1 MREKI
6 LRKLCLTAACI
17 LILSSALIEFG
28 NVFKIIIKADAQAG
42 PIIRVEPLNETL
54 SSNTVNNVAL
64 TVKNEGG
71 GDALSITLQI
81 TPLNTYL
88 TIEGSNVYTIETI
101 SPNESREITVKI
113 YVPKSVSGATGLR
126 VSVVFMD
133 ESWHSQEVIY
143 NLGFIIT
150 GNVEFA
156 LQRSCQTPSKVFS
169 GDLNIILTAIIVN
182 TGSKEATHLNATL
195 KLPEGIKP
203 SWAKSNNVYIGN
215 AFPDTPVECKFY
227 LDVDESTPHGL
238 YNLELELVHDDGR
251 SSLTVPLLISEKA
264 NFEIVDLNISP
275 REIHPGDR
283 GIKIQ
288 ATIKNS
294 GDIEAKEV
302 VIKLVGSSFSGMTTS
317 FLGVLN
323 PNDEAK
329 AIFDVDVS
337 EQATTGENWLQFQ
350 ISWMQEGRS
359 LTQNIFYKIQISPSN
374 PYFYVY
380 FLAPTIIAI
389 VIVAYLAKRLS
400 KRK

>member
-54 SSNTVNNVAL
+54 SSNAVNNVAL
-64 TVKNEGG
+64 MVKNEGG

-88 TIEGSNVYTIETI
+88 TIVGSNVYTIETI

-215 AFPDTPVECKFY
+215 AFPDTPVECNFY

-251 SSLTVPLLISEKA
+251 SSLTVPLSISEKA

-275 REIHPGDR
+275 KEIHPGDR

-294 GDIEAKEV
+294 GNIETKEV

-374 PYFYVY
+374 SYFYVY
-380 FLAPTIIAI
+380 LLAPTLTAI
-389 VIVAYLAKRLS
+389 LIVAYLVKRIS
-400 KRK
+400 KKK

>member
-1 MREKI
+1 MRGKI
-6 LRKLCLTAACI
+6 LRKLCLTVAYI
-17 LILSSALIEFG
+17 LILSSALIEFD
-28 NVFKIIIKADAQAG
+28 NVFKIINKADAQAG

-54 SSNTVNNVAL
+54 SSNAVNNVAL
-64 TVKNEGG
+64 IVKNEGG
-71 GDALSITLQI
+71 SDAVSITLQI

-88 TIEGSNVYTIETI
+88 TIVGSNVYTIETL

-126 VSVVFMD
+126 VSAAFMD
-133 ESWHSQEVIY
+133 ESWHSQEVNY

-215 AFPDTPVECKFY
+215 ALPDTPVECNFY
-227 LDVDESTPHGL
+227 LDVEESTTHGL

-251 SSLTVPLLISEKA
+251 SSLTVPLSISDKA
-264 NFEIVDLNISP
+264 NFGIVDLNISP

-288 ATIKNS
+288 VTIKNS
-294 GDIEAKEV
+294 GNIEAKEV

-380 FLAPTIIAI
+380 LLAPTLTAI
-389 VIVAYLAKRLS
+389 LIVAYLAKKIS
-400 KRK
+400 KKK

>member
-1 MREKI
+1 MRRKI

-28 NVFKIIIKADAQAG
+28 NVFKIINKAYAQAG
-42 PIIRVEPLNETL
+42 PIIRVELLNETL
-54 SSNTVNNVAL
+54 SSNAVNNVTL

-71 GDALSITLQI
+71 SDALSITLQI

-88 TIEGSNVYTIETI
+88 IIVGSNVYTIERLG
-101 SPNESREITVKI
+101 PNESREITVKI
-113 YVPKSVSGATGLR
+113 YVPKSVSGATALR
-126 VSVVFMD
+126 VGAIFMD
-133 ESWHSQEVIY
+133 ESLRSQEVVY
-143 NLGFIIT
+143 NFGFIIT

-156 LQRSCQTPSKVFS
+156 LQRSCQTPSKVFP
-169 GDLNIILTAIIVN
+169 GDSNIILTAIIVN
-182 TGSKEATHLNATL
+182 TGSEEATHLNATL

-203 SWAKSNNVYIGN
+203 SWAKSNNVYVGN
-215 AFPDTPVECKFY
+215 AFPDTPVECRFY
-227 LDVDESTPHGL
+227 LDIEESTPPRL
-238 YNLELELVHDDGR
+238 YNLELELVHDNGK

-288 ATIKNS
+288 VGIKNS
-294 GDIEAKEV
+294 GNVEAKEV

-329 AIFDVDVS
+329 AIFDVDIS
-337 EQATTGENWLQFQ
+337 ELATTGENWLQFQ
-350 ISWMQEGRS
+350 ISWTQEGRS
-359 LTQNIFYKIQISPSN
+359 LTQNIFYKIEISSSN

-389 VIVAYLAKRLS
+389 VIVAYLVKRLS

>member
-1 MREKI
+1 MRRKI

-28 NVFKIIIKADAQAG
+28 NVFKIINKAYAQAG

-54 SSNTVNNVAL
+54 SSNIVNNVAL
-64 TVKNEGG
+64 MVKNEGE

-88 TIEGSNVYTIETI
+88 TIVGSNVYTIEKLG
-101 SPNESREITVKI
+101 PNESREITVKI
-113 YVPKSVSGATGLR
+113 YVPKSVSGATALR
-126 VSVVFMD
+126 VGAIFMD
-133 ESWHSQEVIY
+133 ESLHSQEVVY

-156 LQRSCQTPSKVFS
+156 LQRSCQTPSKVFP

-182 TGSKEATHLNATL
+182 TGNEEATHLNATL

-203 SWAKSNNVYIGN
+203 SWAKSDNVYVGN
-215 AFPDTPVECKFY
+215 AFPDTPMECKFY
-227 LDVDESTPHGL
+227 LDIEESTPPGL
-238 YNLELELVHDDGR
+238 YNLELELVHDDGK

-264 NFEIVDLNISP
+264 NFRIVDLNISP

-288 ATIKNS
+288 VRIKNS
-294 GDIEAKEV
+294 GNVEAKEV

-337 EQATTGENWLQFQ
+337 ELATTGENLLQFQ
-350 ISWMQEGRS
+350 ISWTQEGRS

-400 KRK
+400 ERK

>member
-1 MREKI
+1 MRRKI

-28 NVFKIIIKADAQAG
+28 NVFKIINKAYAQAG

-54 SSNTVNNVAL
+54 SSNIVNNVAL
-64 TVKNEGG
+64 MVKNEGE

-88 TIEGSNVYTIETI
+88 TIVGSNVYTIEKLG
-101 SPNESREITVKI
+101 PNESREITVKI
-113 YVPKSVSGATGLR
+113 YVPKSVSGATLR
-126 VSVVFMD
+126 VGAIFMD
-133 ESWHSQEVIY
+133 ESLSSHEVVY
-143 NLGFIIT
+143 NFGFIIT

-156 LQRSCQTPSKVFS
+156 LQRSCQTPSKVFP

-182 TGSKEATHLNATL
+182 TGSEEATHLNATL

-203 SWAKSNNVYIGN
+203 SWAKSDNVYVGN
-215 AFPDTPVECKFY
+215 AFPDTPVECRFY
-227 LDVDESTPHGL
+227 LDIEESTPPGL
-238 YNLELELVHDDGR
+238 YNLELELVHDDGK
-251 SSLTVPLLISEKA
+251 SSLTIPLLISEKA

-288 ATIKNS
+288 IGIRNS
-294 GDIEAKEV
+294 GNVEAKEV

-337 EQATTGENWLQFQ
+337 ELATTGENWLQFQ
-350 ISWMQEGRS
+350 ISWTQEGRS

-389 VIVAYLAKRLS
+389 VIVAYLAKRFS
-400 KRK
+400 KKK

>member
-1 MREKI
+1 MRGKI
-6 LRKLCLTAACI
+6 LRKLCLTAAYI
-17 LILSSALIEFG
+17 LILSSALIEFD
-28 NVFKIIIKADAQAG
+28 KALLINLKTDAQAG
-42 PIIRVEPLNETL
+42 PRIRVEPLNETL
-54 SSNTVNNVAL
+54 SSNAVNNVAL
-64 TVKNEGG
+64 IVKNEGG
-71 GDALSITLQI
+71 SDAVTITLQI

-88 TIEGSNVYTIETI
+88 TIVGSNVYTIETL

-126 VSVVFMD
+126 VSAVFMD

-156 LQRSCQTPSKVFS
+156 LQQSCQTPSKVFP
-169 GDLNIILTAIIVN
+169 GDLNIILTTIIVN

-227 LDVDESTPHGL
+227 LDVEESTPHGP
-238 YNLELELVHDDGR
+238 YNLELELLHDDGR
-251 SSLTVPLLISEKA
+251 SSLTVPLSISEKG

-275 REIHPGDR
+275 REIHTGDR

-294 GDIEAKEV
+294 GNIEAKEV

-323 PNDEAK
+323 PKDEAK

-337 EQATTGENWLQFQ
+337 EQAATGENWLQFQ

-380 FLAPTIIAI
+380 LLAPTLTAI
-389 VIVAYLAKRLS
+389 LIVVYLAKRIS
-400 KRK
+400 KKK

>member
-1 MREKI
+1 MRRTI
-6 LRKLCLTAACI
+6 LRKLCLIVASF
-17 LILSSALIEFG
+17 LILSSASIGFG
-28 NVFKIIIKADAQAG
+28 NVLKIINKANAQAG

-54 SSNTVNNVAL
+54 SSNIVNNVAL
-64 TVKNEGG
+64 MVKNEGE

-88 TIEGSNVYTIETI
+88 TIVGSNVYTIEKLG
-101 SPNESREITVKI
+101 PNESREITVKI
-113 YVPKSVSGATGLR
+113 YVPKSVSGATALR
-126 VSVVFMD
+126 VGAIFMD
-133 ESWHSQEVIY
+133 ESLHSQEVVY

-156 LQRSCQTPSKVFS
+156 LQRSCQTPSKVFP

-182 TGSKEATHLNATL
+182 TGNEEATHLNATL

-203 SWAKSNNVYIGN
+203 SWAKSDNVYVGN
-215 AFPDTPVECKFY
+215 AFPDTPMECKFY
-227 LDVDESTPHGL
+227 SDIEESTPPGL
-238 YNLELELVHDDGR
+238 YNLELELVHDDGK

-264 NFEIVDLNISP
+264 NFRIVDLNISP

-288 ATIKNS
+288 VRIKNS
-294 GDIEAKEV
+294 GNVEAKEV

-337 EQATTGENWLQFQ
+337 GLATTGENLLQFQ
-350 ISWMQEGRS
+350 ISWTQEGRS

-400 KRK
+400 ERK

>member
-28 NVFKIIIKADAQAG
+28 NVFKIINKANAQAG

-54 SSNTVNNVAL
+54 SSNAVNNVAL
-64 TVKNEGG
+64 MVKNEGG

-88 TIEGSNVYTIETI
+88 TIVGSNVYTIETL

-113 YVPKSVSGATGLR
+113 YVPKSVSGATELR

-133 ESWHSQEVIY
+133 ESWRSQEVNY

-156 LQRSCQTPSKVFS
+156 LQRSCQTPSKVFP

-215 AFPDTPVECKFY
+215 ALPDTPVECNFY
-227 LDVDESTPHGL
+227 LDVEESTPHGL

-251 SSLTVPLLISEKA
+251 SSLTMPLSISEKA

-359 LTQNIFYKIQISPSN
+359 LTQNIFYKIQISSSN

-380 FLAPTIIAI
+380 LLVPTLTAI
-389 VIVAYLAKRLS
+389 LIVAYLAKRIS
-400 KRK
+400 KKK

>member
-1 MREKI
+1 MRGKI
-6 LRKLCLTAACI
+6 LRKLCLTVAYI
-17 LILSSALIEFG
+17 LILSSALIEFD
-28 NVFKIIIKADAQAG
+28 NVFKIINKADAQAG
-42 PIIRVEPLNETL
+42 PRIRVESLNETL
-54 SSNTVNNVAL
+54 SSNAVNNVAL
-64 TVKNEGG
+64 IVKNEGDS
-71 GDALSITLQI
+71 DAVSITLQI

-88 TIEGSNVYTIETI
+88 TIVGSNVYTIETL

-182 TGSKEATHLNATL
+182 IGSKEATHLNATL

-215 AFPDTPVECKFY
+215 AFSDTPVECKFY
-227 LDVDESTPHGL
+227 LDVEESTPHGL

-251 SSLTVPLLISEKA
+251 SSLIVPLSISEKA

-359 LTQNIFYKIQISPSN
+359 LTQNIFYKIQISSSN

-380 FLAPTIIAI
+380 LLAPTLTAI
-389 VIVAYLAKRLS
+389 LIVVYLAKRIS
-400 KRK
+400 KKK

>member
-1 MREKI
+1 MKRKI

-28 NVFKIIIKADAQAG
+28 NVFKMINKANAQAG

-54 SSNTVNNVAL
+54 SSNIINNVAL
-64 TVKNEGG
+64 MVKNEGG
-71 GDALSITLQI
+71 GNALSITLQI

-88 TIEGSNVYTIETI
+88 TIVGSNVYTIERLG
-101 SPNESREITVKI
+101 PNESREIIVKI
-113 YVPKSVSGATGLR
+113 YVPKSVSGATALR
-126 VSVVFMD
+126 VGAVFMD
-133 ESWHSQEVIY
+133 ESLHSQEVVY
-143 NLGFIIT
+143 NFGFIIT

-156 LQRSCQTPSKVFS
+156 LQRSCQTPSKIFP

-182 TGSKEATHLNATL
+182 TGSEEATHLNATL

-203 SWAKSNNVYIGN
+203 SWAKSDNVYVGN
-215 AFPDTPVECKFY
+215 AFPDIPVECRFY
-227 LDVDESTPHGL
+227 LDVDESTPPGL
-238 YNLELELVHDDGR
+238 YNLELELVHDDGK
-251 SSLTVPLLISEKA
+251 SGLTVPLLISEKA
-264 NFEIVDLNISP
+264 HFEIVDLNISP

-288 ATIKNS
+288 VRVKNS
-294 GDIEAKEV
+294 GNVGAKEV

-337 EQATTGENWLQFQ
+337 ELATTGENWFQFQ

-380 FLAPTIIAI
+380 LLAPTLTVIFI
-389 VIVAYLAKRLS
+389 VVYLVKRIS
-400 KRK
+400 KKK

>member
-6 LRKLCLTAACI
+6 LRKLCLTVACI

-54 SSNTVNNVAL
+54 SSNAVNNVAL
-64 TVKNEGG
+64 MVKNEGG
-71 GDALSITLQI
+71 GDAVSITLQI

-88 TIEGSNVYTIETI
+88 TIVGSNVYTIETL
-101 SPNESREITVKI
+101 SPNDSREITVKI

-133 ESWHSQEVIY
+133 ESWHSQEVNY

-150 GNVEFA
+150 GNVEFT

-215 AFPDTPVECKFY
+215 AFPDTPVECNFY

-251 SSLTVPLLISEKA
+251 SSLTVPLSISEKA

-337 EQATTGENWLQFQ
+337 EHATTGENWLQFQ

-380 FLAPTIIAI
+380 LLAPTLTAI
-389 VIVAYLAKRLS
+389 LIVAYLVKRIS
-400 KRK
+400 KKK

>member
-1 MREKI
+1 MRRKI
-6 LRKLCLTAACI
+6 LMKLCLKVAYI
-17 LILSSALIEFG
+17 LILSSTLIEFG
-28 NVFKIIIKADAQAG
+28 NGFKIINKACAQAG
-42 PIIRVEPLNETL
+42 PIIKVEPLNETL
-54 SSNTVNNVAL
+54 SSNAVNDVAL
-64 TVKNEGG
+64 IIKNEGG
-71 GDALSITLQI
+71 SNATSITLQI

-88 TIEGSNVYTIETI
+88 TIVGSNVYTIETLG
-101 SPNESREITVKI
+101 PNESREITVKI
-113 YVPKSVSGATGLR
+113 YVPKSALGATALR
-126 VSVVFMD
+126 VGAVFMD
-133 ESWHSQEVIY
+133 ESLHSQEVVY

-156 LQRSCQTPSKVFS
+156 LQRSCQTPSKVFP

-203 SWAKSNNVYIGN
+203 SWAKSNNVYIEN
-215 AFPDTPVECKFY
+215 AFPDTPLECNFY
-227 LDVDESTPHGL
+227 LDVDESIPYGL

-251 SSLTVPLLISEKA
+251 SVLTVPLSISEKA
-264 NFEIVDLNISP
+264 NFGIVDLNVSP

-288 ATIKNS
+288 VTIKNS
-294 GDIEAKEV
+294 GNVEAKEV

-380 FLAPTIIAI
+380 LLAPTLTAI
-389 VIVAYLAKRLS
+389 LIVAYLAKKIS
-400 KRK
+400 KKK

>member
-54 SSNTVNNVAL
+54 SSNAVNNVAL
-64 TVKNEGG
+64 MVKNEGG
-71 GDALSITLQI
+71 GDAVSITLQI

-88 TIEGSNVYTIETI
+88 TIVGSNVYTIETLG
-101 SPNESREITVKI
+101 PNESREITVKI

-143 NLGFIIT
+143 SLGFIIT

-195 KLPEGIKP
+195 KLAEGIKP

-215 AFPDTPVECKFY
+215 AFPDAPVECNFY

-251 SSLTVPLLISEKA
+251 SSLTVPLSISEKA

-275 REIHPGDR
+275 KEIHPGDR

-294 GDIEAKEV
+294 GNIEAKEV

-359 LTQNIFYKIQISPSN
+359 LTQNIFYKIQISSSN

-380 FLAPTIIAI
+380 LLAPTLTAI
-389 VIVAYLAKRLS
+389 LIVAYLAKRIS
-400 KRK
+400 KKK

>member
-1 MREKI
+1 MRRKI
-6 LRKLCLTAACI
+6 LRKLCLIVACI
-17 LILSSALIEFG
+17 LILSSASIGFG
-28 NVFKIIIKADAQAG
+28 NVFKIINKANAQAG
-42 PIIRVEPLNETL
+42 PIIRVEPLNEAL
-54 SSNTVNNVAL
+54 SSNIVNNVTL
-64 TVKNEGG
+64 MVKNEGG
-71 GDALSITLQI
+71 SDALSITLQI

-88 TIEGSNVYTIETI
+88 IIVGSNVYTIERLG
-101 SPNESREITVKI
+101 PNESREITVKI
-113 YVPKSVSGATGLR
+113 YVPKSVSGATALR
-126 VSVVFMD
+126 VGAIFMD
-133 ESWHSQEVIY
+133 ESLHSQEVAY
-143 NLGFIIT
+143 NLLFIIT

-156 LQRSCQTPSKVFS
+156 LQRSCQTPSKVFP

-182 TGSKEATHLNATL
+182 TGSEGATHLNATL

-203 SWAKSNNVYIGN
+203 SWAKSDNVYVGN
-215 AFPDTPVECKFY
+215 AFPGTPMECKFY
-227 LDVDESTPHGL
+227 LDIEESTPPRL
-238 YNLELELVHDDGR
+238 YNLELELVHDNGK

-288 ATIKNS
+288 VGIKNS
-294 GDIEAKEV
+294 GNVEAKEV

-337 EQATTGENWLQFQ
+337 ELATTGENLLQFQ

-380 FLAPTIIAI
+380 FLASTIIAI

>member
-54 SSNTVNNVAL
+54 GSNAVNNVAL
-64 TVKNEGG
+64 MVKNEGG

-156 LQRSCQTPSKVFS
+156 LQQSCQTPSKVFS

-215 AFPDTPVECKFY
+215 AFPDTPVECNFY

-251 SSLTVPLLISEKA
+251 SSLTVPLSISEKA

-275 REIHPGDR
+275 KEIHPGDR

-294 GDIEAKEV
+294 GNIETKEV

-359 LTQNIFYKIQISPSN
+359 LTQNIFYKIQISSSN

-380 FLAPTIIAI
+380 LLAPTLTAI
-389 VIVAYLAKRLS
+389 LIVAYLAKRIS
-400 KRK
+400 KKK

>member
-1 MREKI
+1 MGREI
-6 LRKLCLTAACI
+6 LRKLYLTAACI
-17 LILSSALIEFG
+17 LILGSALIEFG
-28 NVFKIIIKADAQAG
+28 NVFKIINKANAQAG

-54 SSNTVNNVAL
+54 SSNAVNNVAL
-64 TVKNEGG
+64 MVKNEGG
-71 GDALSITLQI
+71 SDALSINLQI

-88 TIEGSNVYTIETI
+88 TIIGSNVYTIETLG
-101 SPNESREITVKI
+101 PNESREITVKI
-113 YVPKSVSGATGLR
+113 YVPKSVSGATLR
-126 VSVVFMD
+126 VGAIFMD
-133 ESWHSQEVIY
+133 ESLSSHEVVY
-143 NLGFIIT
+143 NFGFIIT

-156 LQRSCQTPSKVFS
+156 LQRSCQTPSKVFP

-182 TGSKEATHLNATL
+182 TGSEEATHLNATL

-203 SWAKSNNVYIGN
+203 SWAKSDNVYVGN
-215 AFPDTPVECKFY
+215 AFPDTPVECRFY
-227 LDVDESTPHGL
+227 LDIEESTPPEL
-238 YNLELELVHDDGR
+238 YNLELELVHDDGK

-288 ATIKNS
+288 IGIKNS
-294 GDIEAKEV
+294 GNVEAKEV
-302 VIKLVGSSFSGMTTS
+302 AIKLVGSSFSGMTTS

-337 EQATTGENWLQFQ
+337 ELATTGENWLQFQ

-389 VIVAYLAKRLS
+389 VIVAYLAKRFS
-400 KRK
+400 KKK

>member
-1 MREKI
+1 MGREI
-6 LRKLCLTAACI
+6 LRKLYLTAACI
-17 LILSSALIEFG
+17 LILGLALIEFG
-28 NVFKIIIKADAQAG
+28 NVFKIINKANAQAG

-54 SSNTVNNVAL
+54 SSNAVNNVAL
-64 TVKNEGG
+64 MVKNEGG
-71 GDALSITLQI
+71 SDALSINLQI

-88 TIEGSNVYTIETI
+88 TIVGSNVYTIETLG
-101 SPNESREITVKI
+101 PNESREITVKI
-113 YVPKSVSGATGLR
+113 YVPKSVPGATLR
-126 VSVVFMD
+126 VGAIFMD
-133 ESWHSQEVIY
+133 ESLGSHEVVY
-143 NLGFIIT
+143 NFGFIIT

-156 LQRSCQTPSKVFS
+156 LQRSCQTPSKVFP

-182 TGSKEATHLNATL
+182 TGSEEATHLNATL

-203 SWAKSNNVYIGN
+203 SWAKSDNVYVGN
-215 AFPDTPVECKFY
+215 AFPDTPMECRFY
-227 LDVDESTPHGL
+227 LDIEESTPPGL
-238 YNLELELVHDDGR
+238 YNLELELVHNDGK

-288 ATIKNS
+288 IGIKNS
-294 GDIEAKEV
+294 GNVEAKEV

-337 EQATTGENWLQFQ
+337 ELATTGENWLQFQ
-350 ISWMQEGRS
+350 ISWTQEGRS

-389 VIVAYLAKRLS
+389 VIVAYLAKRFS
-400 KRK
+400 KKK

>member
-1 MREKI
+1 MRRKI

-28 NVFKIIIKADAQAG
+28 NVFKIINKAYAQAG

-54 SSNTVNNVAL
+54 SSNIVNNVAL
-64 TVKNEGG
+64 MVKNEGE

-88 TIEGSNVYTIETI
+88 TIVGSNVYTIEKLG
-101 SPNESREITVKI
+101 PNESREITVKI
-113 YVPKSVSGATGLR
+113 YVPKSVSGATALR
-126 VSVVFMD
+126 VGAIFMD
-133 ESWHSQEVIY
+133 ESLHSQEVVY

-156 LQRSCQTPSKVFS
+156 LQRSCQTPSKVFP

-182 TGSKEATHLNATL
+182 TGNEEATHLNATL

-203 SWAKSNNVYIGN
+203 SWAKSDNVYVGN
-215 AFPDTPVECKFY
+215 AFPDTPMECKFY
-227 LDVDESTPHGL
+227 LDIEESTPPGL
-238 YNLELELVHDDGR
+238 YNLELELVHDDGK

-264 NFEIVDLNISP
+264 NFRIVDLNISP

-288 ATIKNS
+288 VRIKNS
-294 GDIEAKEV
+294 GNVEAKEV

-337 EQATTGENWLQFQ
+337 GLATTGENLLQFQ
-350 ISWMQEGRS
+350 ISWTQEGRS

-400 KRK
+400 ERK

>member
-28 NVFKIIIKADAQAG
+28 NVFKIINKAYAQAG

-54 SSNTVNNVAL
+54 SSNAVNNVAL
-64 TVKNEGG
+64 IVKNEGDS
-71 GDALSITLQI
+71 DALSITLQI
-81 TPLNTYL
+81 TQLNTYL
-88 TIEGSNVYTIETI
+88 TIVGSNVYTIERLG
-101 SPNESREITVKI
+101 SNESREITVKI
-113 YVPKSVSGATGLR
+113 YVPKSVLGATALR
-126 VSVVFMD
+126 VSAVFMNK
-133 ESWHSQEVIY
+133 SLQSQEVSY
-143 NLGFIIT
+143 NLGFIVT

-156 LQRSCQTPSKVFS
+156 LQRSCQTPSKVFP

-182 TGSKEATHLNATL
+182 TGSEEATHLNATL

-203 SWAKSNNVYIGN
+203 SWAKSNNVYVGN

-227 LDVDESTPHGL
+227 LDIEESTPPGL
-238 YNLELELVHDDGR
+238 YNLELELVHDDGKSR
-251 SSLTVPLLISEKA
+251 LTVPLFISEKA

-288 ATIKNS
+288 VSIKNS
-294 GDIEAKEV
+294 GNVEAKEV

-337 EQATTGENWLQFQ
+337 ELATTGENWLQFQ
-350 ISWMQEGRS
+350 ISWIQEGRS
-359 LTQNIFYKIQISPSN
+359 LTQNIFYKIQISPSH

-380 FLAPTIIAI
+380 LLAPTIIAI

-400 KRK
+400 KKK

>member
-1 MREKI
+1 MRGKI
-6 LRKLCLTAACI
+6 LRKLCLTAAYI
-17 LILSSALIEFG
+17 LILSSTLTEFD
-28 NVFKIIIKADAQAG
+28 NVFKIINKANAQTG

-54 SSNTVNNVAL
+54 GSNAVNNVAL
-64 TVKNEGG
+64 IVKNEGDS
-71 GDALSITLQI
+71 DAVSITLQI

-88 TIEGSNVYTIETI
+88 TIVGSNVYTIETL

-133 ESWHSQEVIY
+133 ESWHSQEVNY

-182 TGSKEATHLNATL
+182 IGSKEATHLNATL

-203 SWAKSNNVYIGN
+203 SWVKSNNVYIGN
-215 AFPDTPVECKFY
+215 AFPDTPVECNFY
-227 LDVDESTPHGL
+227 LDIEESTPHGL

-251 SSLTVPLLISEKA
+251 SGLTVPLSISEKA

-275 REIHPGDR
+275 KEIHPGDR

-294 GDIEAKEV
+294 GNIETKEV

-359 LTQNIFYKIQISPSN
+359 LTQNIFYKIQISSSN

-380 FLAPTIIAI
+380 LLAPTLTALL
-389 VIVAYLAKRLS
+389 IVAYLAKRIS
-400 KRK
+400 KKK

>member
-1 MREKI
+1 MGREI
-6 LRKLCLTAACI
+6 LRKLCLIVACF
-17 LILSSALIEFG
+17 LILSSASIGFG
-28 NVFKIIIKADAQAG
+28 NVFKIINKANAQAG

-54 SSNTVNNVAL
+54 SSNAVNNVTL
-64 TVKNEGG
+64 MVKNEGDS
-71 GDALSITLQI
+71 DALSITLQI

-88 TIEGSNVYTIETI
+88 TIVGSNVYTIETLG
-101 SPNESREITVKI
+101 PNESREITVKI
-113 YVPKSVSGATGLR
+113 YVPKSVSGATLR
-126 VSVVFMD
+126 VGAIFMD
-133 ESWHSQEVIY
+133 ESLSSHEVVY
-143 NLGFIIT
+143 NFGFIIT

-156 LQRSCQTPSKVFS
+156 LQRSCQTPSKVFP

-182 TGSKEATHLNATL
+182 TGSEEATHLNATL

-203 SWAKSNNVYIGN
+203 SWAKSDNVYVGN
-215 AFPDTPVECKFY
+215 AFPDTPVECRFY
-227 LDVDESTPHGL
+227 LDIEESTPPGL
-238 YNLELELVHDDGR
+238 YNLELELVHDDGK
-251 SSLTVPLLISEKA
+251 SSLTIPLLISEKA

-288 ATIKNS
+288 IGIRNS
-294 GDIEAKEV
+294 GNVEAKEV

-337 EQATTGENWLQFQ
+337 ELATTGENWLQFQ
-350 ISWMQEGRS
+350 ISWTQEGRS

-389 VIVAYLAKRLS
+389 VIVAYLAKRFS
-400 KRK
+400 KKK

>member
-1 MREKI
+1 
-6 LRKLCLTAACI
+6 
-17 LILSSALIEFG
+17 
-28 NVFKIIIKADAQAG
+28 
-42 PIIRVEPLNETL
+42 
-54 SSNTVNNVAL
+54 
-64 TVKNEGG
+64 VKNEGG

-389 VIVAYLAKRLS
+389 VIVVYLAKRLS

>member
-1 MREKI
+1 MGREI
-6 LRKLCLTAACI
+6 LRKLYLTAACI
-17 LILSSALIEFG
+17 LILGSALIEFG
-28 NVFKIIIKADAQAG
+28 NVFKIINKANAQAG

-54 SSNTVNNVAL
+54 SSNAVNNVAL
-64 TVKNEGG
+64 MVKNEGG
-71 GDALSITLQI
+71 SDALSINLQI

-126 VSVVFMD
+126 VSAVFMD

-195 KLPEGIKP
+195 KLPEGINP

-215 AFPDTPVECKFY
+215 SLPDTPVECKFY
-227 LDVDESTPHGL
+227 LDVEESTPHGL

-251 SSLTVPLLISEKA
+251 SSLTVPLSISEKA

-275 REIHPGDR
+275 KEIHPGDR

-294 GDIEAKEV
+294 GNIEAKEV

-359 LTQNIFYKIQISPSN
+359 LTQNIFYKIQISSSN

-380 FLAPTIIAI
+380 LLAPTLTAI
-389 VIVAYLAKRLS
+389 LIVAYLAKRIS
-400 KRK
+400 KKK

>member
-1 MREKI
+1 M
-6 LRKLCLTAACI
+6 
-17 LILSSALIEFG
+17 
-28 NVFKIIIKADAQAG
+28 
-42 PIIRVEPLNETL
+42 
-54 SSNTVNNVAL
+54 
-64 TVKNEGG
+64 VKNEGG
-71 GDALSITLQI
+71 SDALSITLQI

-88 TIEGSNVYTIETI
+88 IIVGSNVYTIERLG
-101 SPNESREITVKI
+101 PNESREITVKI
-113 YVPKSVSGATGLR
+113 YVPKSVSGATALR
-126 VSVVFMD
+126 VGAIFMD
-133 ESWHSQEVIY
+133 ESLHSQEVAY
-143 NLGFIIT
+143 NLLFIIT

-156 LQRSCQTPSKVFS
+156 LQRSCQTPSKVFP

-182 TGSKEATHLNATL
+182 TGSEGATHLNATL

-203 SWAKSNNVYIGN
+203 SWAKSDNVYVGN
-215 AFPDTPVECKFY
+215 AFPGTPMECTFY
-227 LDVDESTPHGL
+227 LDIEESTPPRL
-238 YNLELELVHDDGR
+238 YNLELELVHDNGK

-288 ATIKNS
+288 VGIKNS
-294 GDIEAKEV
+294 GNVEAKEV

-337 EQATTGENWLQFQ
+337 ELATTGENLLQFQ

-380 FLAPTIIAI
+380 FLASTIIAI

>member
-1 MREKI
+1 MRRKI

-28 NVFKIIIKADAQAG
+28 NVFKIINKAYAQAG

-54 SSNTVNNVAL
+54 SSNIVNNVAL
-64 TVKNEGG
+64 MVKNEGE

-88 TIEGSNVYTIETI
+88 TIVGSNVYTIEKLG
-101 SPNESREITVKI
+101 PNESREITVKI
-113 YVPKSVSGATGLR
+113 YVPKSVSGATALR
-126 VSVVFMD
+126 VGAIFMD
-133 ESWHSQEVIY
+133 ESLHSQEVVY

-156 LQRSCQTPSKVFS
+156 LQRSCQTPSKVFP

-182 TGSKEATHLNATL
+182 TGSEEATHLNATL

-203 SWAKSNNVYIGN
+203 SWAKSDNVYVGN
-215 AFPDTPVECKFY
+215 AFPDTPMECKFY
-227 LDVDESTPHGL
+227 LDIEESTPPGL
-238 YNLELELVHDDGR
+238 YNLELELVHDDGK
-251 SSLTVPLLISEKA
+251 SSLTIPLLISEKA

-288 ATIKNS
+288 IGIRNS
-294 GDIEAKEV
+294 GNVEAKEV

-337 EQATTGENWLQFQ
+337 ELATTGENWLQFQ
-350 ISWMQEGRS
+350 ISWTQEGRS

-389 VIVAYLAKRLS
+389 VIVAYLAKRFS
-400 KRK
+400 KKK

>member
-1 MREKI
+1 MRRKI

-17 LILSSALIEFG
+17 LILSSASIEFG
-28 NVFKIIIKADAQAG
+28 NVFKIINKAYAQAG

-54 SSNTVNNVAL
+54 SSNIVNNVAL
-64 TVKNEGG
+64 MVKNEGE

-88 TIEGSNVYTIETI
+88 TIVGSNVYTIEKLG
-101 SPNESREITVKI
+101 PNESREITVKI
-113 YVPKSVSGATGLR
+113 YVPKSVSGATALR
-126 VSVVFMD
+126 VGAIFMD
-133 ESWHSQEVIY
+133 ESLHSQEVVY

-156 LQRSCQTPSKVFS
+156 LQRSCQTPSKVFP

-182 TGSKEATHLNATL
+182 TGNEEATHLNATL

-203 SWAKSNNVYIGN
+203 SWAKSDNVYVGN
-215 AFPDTPVECKFY
+215 AFPDTPMECKFY
-227 LDVDESTPHGL
+227 LDIEESTPPGL
-238 YNLELELVHDDGR
+238 YNLELELVHDDGK

-264 NFEIVDLNISP
+264 NFRIVDLNISP

-288 ATIKNS
+288 VRIKNS
-294 GDIEAKEV
+294 GNVEAKEV

-337 EQATTGENWLQFQ
+337 ELATTGENLLQFQ
-350 ISWMQEGRS
+350 ISWTQEGRS

-400 KRK
+400 ERK

>member
-1 MREKI
+1 MRRTI
-6 LRKLCLTAACI
+6 LRKLCLIVACF
-17 LILSSALIEFG
+17 LILSSASIGFG
-28 NVFKIIIKADAQAG
+28 NVFKIINKANAQAG

-54 SSNTVNNVAL
+54 SSNIVNNVTL
-64 TVKNEGG
+64 MVENEGG
-71 GDALSITLQI
+71 SDALSITLQI

-88 TIEGSNVYTIETI
+88 IIVGSNVYTIERLG
-101 SPNESREITVKI
+101 PNESREITVKI
-113 YVPKSVSGATGLR
+113 YVPKSVSGATALR
-126 VSVVFMD
+126 VGAIFMD
-133 ESWHSQEVIY
+133 ESLSSHEVVY
-143 NLGFIIT
+143 NFGFIIT

-156 LQRSCQTPSKVFS
+156 LQRSCQTPSKVFP

-182 TGSKEATHLNATL
+182 TGSEEATHLNATL

-203 SWAKSNNVYIGN
+203 SWAKSDNVYVGN
-215 AFPDTPVECKFY
+215 AFPDTPVECRFY
-227 LDVDESTPHGL
+227 LDIEESTPPGL
-238 YNLELELVHDDGR
+238 YNLELELVHDDGK

-288 ATIKNS
+288 IGIKNS
-294 GDIEAKEV
+294 GNVEAKEV

-337 EQATTGENWLQFQ
+337 ELATTGENWLQFQ
-350 ISWMQEGRS
+350 ISWTQEGRS

-389 VIVAYLAKRLS
+389 VIVAYLAKRFS
-400 KRK
+400 KKK

>member
-1 MREKI
+1 MRGKI

-17 LILSSALIEFG
+17 LILSSTLTEFD
-28 NVFKIIIKADAQAG
+28 NVFKIINKANAQTG

-54 SSNTVNNVAL
+54 GSNAVNNVAL
-64 TVKNEGG
+64 IVKNEGDS
-71 GDALSITLQI
+71 DAVSITLQI

-88 TIEGSNVYTIETI
+88 TIVGSNVYTIETL

-113 YVPKSVSGATGLR
+113 YVPKSVSGATELR

-133 ESWHSQEVIY
+133 ESWHSQEVNY

-156 LQRSCQTPSKVFS
+156 LQRSCQTPSKVFP

-215 AFPDTPVECKFY
+215 AFPDTPVECNFY
-227 LDVDESTPHGL
+227 LDVEESTPHGL

-251 SSLTVPLLISEKA
+251 SGLTVPLSISEKA

-380 FLAPTIIAI
+380 LLAPTLTAI
-389 VIVAYLAKRLS
+389 LIVAYLVKRIS
-400 KRK
+400 KKK

>member
-1 MREKI
+1 M
-6 LRKLCLTAACI
+6 
-17 LILSSALIEFG
+17 
-28 NVFKIIIKADAQAG
+28 
-42 PIIRVEPLNETL
+42 
-54 SSNTVNNVAL
+54 
-64 TVKNEGG
+64 
-71 GDALSITLQI
+71 
-81 TPLNTYL
+81 
-88 TIEGSNVYTIETI
+88 
-101 SPNESREITVKI
+101 
-113 YVPKSVSGATGLR
+113 
-126 VSVVFMD
+126 
-133 ESWHSQEVIY
+133 
-143 NLGFIIT
+143 
-150 GNVEFA
+150 
-156 LQRSCQTPSKVFS
+156 
-169 GDLNIILTAIIVN
+169 
-182 TGSKEATHLNATL
+182 
-195 KLPEGIKP
+195 
-203 SWAKSNNVYIGN
+203 
-215 AFPDTPVECKFY
+215 ECKFY

-389 VIVAYLAKRLS
+389 VIVVYLAKRLS

>member
-1 MREKI
+1 MGREI
-6 LRKLCLTAACI
+6 LRKLCLIVACF
-17 LILSSALIEFG
+17 LILSSASIGFG
-28 NVFKIIIKADAQAG
+28 NVFKIINKANAQAG

-54 SSNTVNNVAL
+54 SSNAVNNVTL
-64 TVKNEGG
+64 MVKNEGDS
-71 GDALSITLQI
+71 DALSITLQI

-88 TIEGSNVYTIETI
+88 TIVGSNVYTIETLG
-101 SPNESREITVKI
+101 PNESREITVKI
-113 YVPKSVSGATGLR
+113 YVPKSVSGATLR
-126 VSVVFMD
+126 VGAIFMD
-133 ESWHSQEVIY
+133 ESLSSHEVVY
-143 NLGFIIT
+143 NFGFIIT

-156 LQRSCQTPSKVFS
+156 LQRSCQTPSKVFP

-182 TGSKEATHLNATL
+182 TGSEEATHLNATL

-203 SWAKSNNVYIGN
+203 SWAKSDNVYVGN
-215 AFPDTPVECKFY
+215 AFPDTPVECRFY
-227 LDVDESTPHGL
+227 LDIEESTPPGL
-238 YNLELELVHDDGR
+238 YNLELELVHDDGK
-251 SSLTVPLLISEKA
+251 SSLTIPLLISEKA
-264 NFEIVDLNISP
+264 NFEIVYLNISP

-288 ATIKNS
+288 IGIKNS
-294 GDIEAKEV
+294 GNVEAKEV

-337 EQATTGENWLQFQ
+337 ELATTGENWLQFQ
-350 ISWMQEGRS
+350 ISWTQEGRS

-389 VIVAYLAKRLS
+389 VIVAYLAKRFS
-400 KRK
+400 KKK